1 MVTKKRFIDL
11 KNPLVWGS
19 AIVSL
24 GIVFTFL
31 TKAVDFFR
39 LPEALAATDKKVEV
53 VKEDVEDVKD
63 YIKEQRIQNQLM
75 QKMIDKDK
83 QPVLSPDGKFYLEE
97 ETGKWKKVIK

>member
-1 MVTKKRFIDL
+1 MIKKKPFDF

-39 LPEALAATDKKVEV
+39 IPDALAATNKKVEAV
-53 VKEDVEDVKD
+53 EVEVEDVKD

-75 QKMIDKDK
+75 QKMVA
-83 QPVLSPDGKFYLEE
+83 QEEEPVYSPDGKFVLDQV
-97 ETGKWKKVIK
+97 TGKWRKR

>member
-1 MVTKKRFIDL
+1 MVKKKPFEW
-11 KNPLVWGS
+11 KNPMLWGG

-31 TKAVDFFR
+31 TKFVDFIR
-39 LPEALAATDKKVEV
+39 IPEALAATEKKIEV

-75 QKMIDKDK
+75 QKMVDKDK
-83 QPVLSPDGKFYLEE
+83 KQILSPDGKFYFEE
-97 ETGKWKKVIK
+97 ETGKWRKVTK